1 MKKQAEIWMH
11 YAEED
16 LQTIGE
22 IIDNENLT
30 KIVAFHAQQCVEKS
44 FKALLELYD
53 LQIPSVHDLRKLL
66 GKMKELKIQLEVDD
80 ERLDELNQIYLDTRY
95 PADFG
100 TLPNGTPSSKKA
112 ESFKVFADSVYKQV
126 KKIIDDFRDDSRNE

>member
-1 MKKQAEIWMH
+1 MKKQAELWMQ

-44 FKALLELYD
+44 FKAILELYD
-53 LQIPSVHDLRKLL
+53 LQIPRVHDLRKLL
-66 GKMKELKIQLEVDD
+66 GKMKELTIQLEVED

-95 PADFG
+95 PSDFG
-100 TLPNGTPSSKKA
+100 TLPNGTPSNQKA
-112 ESFKVFADSVYKQV
+112 ESFNDFAESVYQQV

>member
-1 MKKQAEIWMH
+1 MKKQAELWMQ
-11 YAEED
+11 YAEDD
-16 LQTIGE
+16 LQTIKE

-44 FKALLELYD
+44 FKAILELYD
-53 LQIPSVHDLRKLL
+53 LQIPRVHDLRKLF
-66 GKMKELKIQLEVDD
+66 GKMKELKIQLELDD

-100 TLPNGTPSSKKA
+100 TLRNGTPSNQKV
-112 ESFKVFADSVYKQV
+112 ESFKDFAESVYQQV
-126 KKIIDDFRDDSRNE
+126 KKIIDNFRDDNRNE